1 MNDGCEY
8 LILMRIRDIWPV
20 VVVSLVLTP
29 VGMSGDELPAGI
41 VGVWDTGDG
50 AHVEIY
56 QRDGKFL

>member
-1 MNDGCEY
+1 
-8 LILMRIRDIWPV
+8 MRIRDIWPG

-56 QRDGKFL
+56 QRDGKYHG